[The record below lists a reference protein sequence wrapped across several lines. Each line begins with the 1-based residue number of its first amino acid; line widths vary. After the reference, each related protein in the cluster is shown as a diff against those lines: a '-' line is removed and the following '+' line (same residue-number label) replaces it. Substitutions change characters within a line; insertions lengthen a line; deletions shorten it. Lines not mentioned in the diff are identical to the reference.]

1 MGTCSIAKGQG
12 WLLPMLNPQRRGRIL
27 FLLDGA
33 GSMKRNGLM
42 LIALAS
48 FISACLAA
56 RGAEPPPAATKVQ
69 AALDEM
75 HRWLG
80 PGATGQGWRR
90 FLKSDLLAAEL
101 ARPEGANPQ
110 AVAEVLA
117 QYESGKPGLEMS
129 RFKAVREA
137 LAAWNSELTR
147 VSPQELAQAARDA
160 ASKFQPVTP
169 DQVAQAKTEL
179 AGAVTDLERFL
190 VRSGAK
196 NSDSWKAFLHWNDLT
211 NVLQATEPPPEALV
225 ALIDQFRAN
234 QNGIELPQFT
244 RVRVAL
250 ENLGATAGAA
260 GDLKL
265 PEQYGPT
272 LEDLAKQLETYA
284 QDSAAG
290 DAGLAIGRAT
300 GWLARNRQATEL
312 VTSVHR
318 AYWQPNLYGY
328 ASRRYVAAGIEDTID
343 EVQAVRDNILGTS
356 IQGTARMRG
365 RTTLE
370 LEESPHAAR
379 FRVLLSGQ
387 AVSNNVGYNRG
398 VSIYSTGVTQVS
410 AVKQLQM
417 TALGMTA
424 SPAVANCRTDS
435 NVNGV
440 GARGPMV
447 ERIAW
452 KKIGQSQGSA
462 EAIASDHAE
471 IRIANQMNARS
482 AKLMAEQNDRYIN
495 KFRNPLIRRGGFPRD
510 LTFSSHPDRAEVR
523 MLHATASHL
532 AAPVPPPPVEG
543 THDLALR
550 AHESAVTNFAE
561 TAIGGVKLTDLR
573 LEKLLRDDLKAEV
586 PPDLRVT
593 LPDGTLDLDKEPWAI
608 KFARELPVRAK
619 FSGGKLWLAIRADTF
634 YRGQDNPD
642 AEYNK
647 ALEEL
652 IEISA
657 DYTIERTEKG
667 ATLKRQDDVVISFP
681 NAKEGE
687 RSARR
692 TAAAAFLR
700 VKFRNLFK
708 EEFVGEGLAFKG
720 RWEKAGKLQLA
731 ELKSDA
737 AWITLGWKLPDAAA
751 PPAAVIPPAAA
762 AGGGK

>member
-1 MGTCSIAKGQG
+1 
-12 WLLPMLNPQRRGRIL
+12 
-27 FLLDGA
+27 
-33 GSMKRNGLM
+33 MKRNGLM
-42 LIALAS
+42 LIALAC
-48 FISACLAA
+48 FTSACLVA
-56 RGAEPPPAATKVQ
+56 RSAEPPPAATKVQ
-69 AALDEM
+69 ASLDEM
-75 HRWLG
+75 HRWVG

-101 ARPEGANPQ
+101 AKPEGANPQ

-117 QYESGKPGLEMS
+117 QYESGKPGLEMT
-129 RFKAVREA
+129 RFRAVREA
-137 LAAWNSELTR
+137 LAAWSAELTQ
-147 VSPQELAQAARDA
+147 VSPQELPQAARDA
-160 ASKFQPVTP
+160 AGKFQPVTP
-169 DQVAQAKTEL
+169 DQVAQAKAEL
-179 AGAVTDLERFL
+179 ASAVSELERFI
-190 VRSGAK
+190 VRSGPA
-196 NSDSWKAFLHWNDLT
+196 NADAWKAFLRWNNLA
-211 NVLQATEPPPEALV
+211 NVLQATEPPPPEAVLALV
-225 ALIDQFRAN
+225 DQYRAN
-234 QNGIELPQFT
+234 QNGLELPQFT

-250 ENLGATAGAA
+250 ENYGATVAA
-260 GDLKL
+260 ASDAALQ
-265 PEQYGPT
+265 EQFAPA
-272 LEDLAKQLETYA
+272 LEDLAKQLEAYA
-284 QDSAAG
+284 QDPAAG
-290 DAGLAIGRAT
+290 DAGLAIGRAV
-300 GWLARNRQATEL
+300 GWLQRNRQAPEL

-328 ASRRYVAAGIEDTID
+328 ASRRYVAAGIEDNID
-343 EVQAVRDNILGTS
+343 ELTPIRDNILGTS
-356 IQGTARMRG
+356 IHGTARMRG

-410 AVKQLQM
+410 AIKQLQM
-417 TALGMTA
+417 TDRGMTA
-424 SPAVANCRTDS
+424 FPAVASCRTS
-435 NVNGV
+435 TNINGI
-440 GARGPMV
+440 GAKGPMV

-452 KKIGQSQGSA
+452 KKVGQSKSSA

-471 IRIANQMNARS
+471 IRVANQMNARS
-482 AKLMAEQNDRYIN
+482 AKIMAEQNDRYLN
-495 KFRNPLIRRGGFPRD
+495 KFRNPLLRRGGFPRD

-523 MLHATASHL
+523 MLHAVASQI
-532 AAPVPPPPVEG
+532 AAPVPPPPVEA

-550 AHESAVTNFAE
+550 AHESAVVNFAE

-573 LEKLLRDDLKAEV
+573 LEKLLRDDLKTEV
-586 PPDLRVT
+586 PDDLRVT

-619 FSGGKLWLAIRADTF
+619 FNGGKLWLAIRADTF

-667 ATLKRQDDVVISFP
+667 ATLRRQDDVVVSFP

-708 EEFVGEGLAFKG
+708 EEFVGEGLSFKG
-720 RWEKAGKLQLA
+720 RREKAGKLQLA

-737 AWITLGWKLPDAAA
+737 AWITLGWKLPEGAAAPAQVA
-751 PPAAVIPPAAA
+751 PPAATPPAAA
-762 AGGGK
+762 AGGGN